1 MDLLVYLLAI
11 LLLPLIPAFILYKTL
26 PAETNVKGPFKGLTI
41 NLSGAF
47 AGYFLLVLIA
57 LGFCVMDFNS
67 DKQVAIDSL
76 KRTNDSLANSLSKMN
91 HVFSAWTMEGQLTAS
106 NPEKTKIFYDN
117 NDTKVSPAGDFV
129 STLFIRNA
137 GVEEGFPL
145 WVCMYNPVD
154 GFGVIRL
161 NPKTSTDIQTYD
173 IQIDKQNKD
182 IKIGKPVVLT
192 EGKK

>member
-57 LGFCVMDFNS
+57 LGFCEMDFNS
-67 DKQVAIDSL
+67 DKQVAIDTL
-76 KRTNDSLANSLSKMN
+76 KRNNDSLANSLTKMN
-91 HVFSAWTMEGQLTAS
+91 HLFSAWTMEGQLTAS

-129 STLFIRNA
+129 STLFIRNT
-137 GVEEGFPL
+137 GDKEGFPL

-173 IQIDKQNKD
+173 IQIDKQHKD

-192 EGKK
+192 GSRK

>member
-57 LGFCVMDFNS
+57 LGFCMMDFNS
-67 DKQVAIDSL
+67 NKQVTIDTL
-76 KRTNDSLANSLSKMN
+76 KRNNDSLSNSLSKMN
-91 HVFSAWTMEGQLTAS
+91 HVFSAWTMEGQLTAT

-117 NDTKVSPAGDFV
+117 NDTKVSPEGDFV

-173 IQIDKQNKD
+173 IQIDKQRKE
-182 IKIGKPVVLT
+182 IKIGKPVALT
-192 EGKK
+192 GNKK